1 MIFPRVR
8 AGSDGDET
16 VAAVFV
22 GKGASFTGEIR
33 VERRIVLI
41 VLVKIPAGGVG
52 LPDFD
57 ECVADGTTI
66 FIRNAAADCD
76 AFAEGFTIVLAR

>member
-8 AGSDGDET
+8 AGPDGDES

-22 GKGASFTGEIR
+22 GEGTSFTGEIR

-41 VLVKIPAGGVG
+41 VFVKIPAGGVG

-57 ECVADGTTI
+57 EGVADGTTI
-66 FIRNAAADCD
+66 FIHNTAADRD